1 MLNRPDLVYEYDG
14 SFKGLMCCVFE
25 SYVYKEV
32 PADILSPT
40 AEQTTLLKPRMITTD
55 EQKAARV
62 IASIPKTMGGE
73 VLDFVWRA
81 YLTCLERKELYIL
94 LFLRLGFTHGRR
106 VMDMLADDVVHTI
119 TQAVRHL
126 DREAH
131 LLKGFIRFSVTNGAL
146 LAEIDPKNTVLP
158 VLAQHFCERY
168 PEERFLIYDKTHAMA
183 LAYEPYHPVIFPL
196 EALEQPEPDEEELA
210 FRRLWQLF
218 YDTVEVEGRHNPQC
232 RMTHMPKR
240 YWGNMTE
247 FNRPS
252 AVYKNAQAEP
262 EKLLLTDT
270 PQTIEG
276 GQSHAEGR
284 IS

>member
-1 MLNRPDLVYEYDG
+1 MLNRADLVYEYDG
-14 SFKGLMCCVFE
+14 SFHGLMCCVFE
-25 SYVYKEV
+25 SYVYQEI
-32 PADILSPT
+32 PADILSPDT
-40 AEQTTLLKPRMITTD
+40 EQTTLLQRRVIVTD
-55 EQKAARV
+55 EQKAERV
-62 IASIPKTMGGE
+62 LASIPKTMGGE

-81 YLTCLERKELYIL
+81 YLTCIERKELYIL

-106 VMDMLADDVVHTI
+106 VMNMLADDVVHTL

-131 LLKGFIRFSVTNGAL
+131 LLKGFIRFSITNGAL
-146 LAEIDPKNTVLP
+146 LAEIDPKNSVLP
-158 VLAQHFCERY
+158 VLVQHFCERY

-183 LAYEPYHPVIFPL
+183 LAYEPHRPVIFPL

-218 YDTVEVEGRHNPQC
+218 YDTIEVKGRHNPKC

-252 AVYKNAQAEP
+252 SIKQNTRAAEP
-262 EKLLLTDT
+262 EKLLLSDT
-270 PQTIEG
+270 LETIKG
-276 GQSHAEGR
+276 GQFHAEG
-284 IS
+284 